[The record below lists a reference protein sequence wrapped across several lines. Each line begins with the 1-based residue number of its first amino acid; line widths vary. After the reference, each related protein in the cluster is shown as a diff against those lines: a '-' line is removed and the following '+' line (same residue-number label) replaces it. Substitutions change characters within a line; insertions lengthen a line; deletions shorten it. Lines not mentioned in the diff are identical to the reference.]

1 MTLLWFCRW
10 FFKSSPSPVLL
21 IRRSSTGGHLLT
33 PIQSA
38 STLHCLHVLPF
49 RSVLGGMAS
58 TTTHTRSMSVL
69 PQHRVWGTSPT
80 IMGGSS
86 VQAPPH
92 NYSYY
97 HHGHGG
103 PPAHHGGHPSA
114 QVSPLVHGERHVPPR
129 DLPSFGYGGGTFPQ
143 GHGGYPRAAT
153 SVVPSLTFVGSLL
166 HPSLPQEDHRSSSG
180 SDITMSSSSPG

>member
-21 IRRSSTGGHLLT
+21 IRKSSKGGHLLA
-33 PIQSA
+33 PIRSA

-58 TTTHTRSMSVL
+58 TTTHAHSMSVL
-69 PQHRVWGTSPT
+69 PRHRAWGMSPT

-86 VQAPPH
+86 IQAPPTTTVTTIM
-92 NYSYY
+92 
-97 HHGHGG
+97 
-103 PPAHHGGHPSA
+103 ATAALLCIMGGHLSA
-114 QVSPLVHGERHVPPR
+114 QVSPSVHGGRHAPPR
-129 DLPSFGYGGGTFPQ
+129 DLPSFVYGGETFPQ
-143 GHGGYPRAAT
+143 GHGGYPLAAT
-153 SVVPSLTFVGSLL
+153 SVIPSLAFAGSSL

-180 SDITMSSSSPG
+180 SDITVSFSSPG

>member
-1 MTLLWFCRW
+1 M
-10 FFKSSPSPVLL
+10 
-21 IRRSSTGGHLLT
+21 GGHLLT
-33 PIQSA
+33 PIRPA

-49 RSVLGGMAS
+49 RSVSGSMAS
-58 TTTHTRSMSVL
+58 TTTHARSMSVL
-69 PQHRVWGTSPT
+69 PRHRAWGTSPT

-92 NYSYY
+92 NYGYY

-114 QVSPLVHGERHVPPR
+114 QVSPSVHGGRHAPPR

-143 GHGGYPRAAT
+143 GHGGYPLAAT
-153 SVVPSLTFVGSLL
+153 SVIPSLAFAGSSL

-180 SDITMSSSSPG
+180 SDITMPFSSPG